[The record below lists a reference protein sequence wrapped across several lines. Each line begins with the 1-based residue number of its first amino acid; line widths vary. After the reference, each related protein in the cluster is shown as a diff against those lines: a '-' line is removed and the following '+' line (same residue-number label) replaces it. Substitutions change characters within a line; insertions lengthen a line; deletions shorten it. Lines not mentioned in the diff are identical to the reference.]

1 MIAAVV
7 VTYAAPPGML
17 RACIEALRAAG
28 GLDRV
33 IVVDNGGRAEVA
45 VDDTAVIGVELLH
58 TDNRG
63 YGAAANAGFARARE
77 LGADHIALLNDD

>member
-1 MIAAVV
+1 MARHCTVRPVIAAVV

-45 VDDTAVIGVELLH
+45 VDDTAVIGVV
-58 TDNRG
+58 
-63 YGAAANAGFARARE
+63 ARRWPSTTPR
-77 LGADHIALLNDD
+77 